1 MVWGLSDCFIFNY
14 AESSDKLA
22 YMFKIKTLKNG
33 LTLITV
39 PIPSLESVTTL
50 VAVGAGSRYE
60 TRKINGISHFLEHMF
75 FKGSKKYPSA
85 EIIST
90 MVDSIGAINNAATS
104 KEWTYYWIKSSAKHI
119 ELATDLISSMLKDS
133 LLQPEEVEREKGVII
148 EELRMFRDN
157 PARLIWDLYENLQ
170 FGDQP
175 LGWDIGGSEKTINSL
190 KREEFTEYVDSLYA
204 PTNSVLVY
212 AGKLPKNIEEMAL
225 KYFEKL
231 PKRGEHKAVGYI
243 PQKQNKPKVNVH
255 FKKTDQANLILGI
268 EGFNRHDNNRYIAK
282 VLSVILGEGM
292 SSRLFIQVRERRGL
306 AYHVSADSDSYL
318 DTGMFVNYAG
328 LKLEK
333 VYEGLKVI
341 IDELEKISSKKV
353 SSEELNKAKELIRG
367 RLALKSE
374 STNFLAE
381 HFGTEF
387 ILDRKLES
395 FETYLKNIDK
405 VSIENVLEV
414 AKYLFNKN
422 RFNLQ
427 VIAPI
432 KNASKFEK
440 ILNS

>member
-1 MVWGLSDCFIFNY
+1 
-14 AESSDKLA
+14 
-22 YMFKIKTLKNG
+22 MFKLSALSNG
-33 LTLITV
+33 LTLITI

-50 VAVGAGSRYE
+50 FAVGAGSRYE
-60 TRKINGISHFLEHMF
+60 TRKVNGISHFLEHMF

-90 MVDSIGAINNAATS
+90 MIDSIGAINNAATS
-104 KEWTYYWIKSSAKHI
+104 KEWTYYWIKSAAKHI
-119 ELATDLISSMLKDS
+119 KLATDIISSMLKES
-133 LLQPEEVEREKGVII
+133 LLNSEEVEREKGVII

-170 FGDQP
+170 FGNQP
-175 LGWDIGGSEKTINSL
+175 LGWDIGGDEDTINSL
-190 KREEFTEYVDSLYA
+190 RRDDFVKYVNSLYA

-212 AGKLPKNIEEMAL
+212 AGKLPDNIEELAL
-225 KYFEKL
+225 KYFHNL
-231 PKRGEHKAVGYI
+231 PKRGEHKPVGFI
-243 PQKQNKPKVNVH
+243 PQKQSKPKIDV
-255 FKKTDQANLILGI
+255 FYKKTDQANLILGA
-268 EGFNRHDNNRYIAK
+268 EGYNRYDNNRYAAK
-282 VLSVILGEGM
+282 VLAAILGEGM

-306 AYHVSADSDSYL
+306 AYHVSSDSDSYK
-318 DTGMFVNYAG
+318 DTGMFINYAG

-341 IDELEKISSKKV
+341 IDELQKISSKRV
-353 SSEELNKAKELIRG
+353 SEEELKKAKELIRG
-367 RLALKSE
+367 RLAIRSE

-395 FETYLKNIDK
+395 FEDYLNNIDK
-405 VSIENVLEV
+405 VSEEEVMEV
-414 AKYLFNKN
+414 AKYLFSKN